1 MQVKVCSQRA
11 CVSYKQQEI
20 ITLYVQYYAYVETL
34 SLPSIIIRLHET

>member
-20 ITLYVQYYAYVETL
+20 ITLYVQYYAYDRN
-34 SLPSIIIRLHET
+34 PSIIIRLHET